1 MPSDLI
7 LVFNRAEK
15 ELALAQQSCQELG
28 VNLSRSAMEKQ
39 AIELKMSAEI
49 DDLYRTQ
56 KNLEERL
63 IELIR

>member
-1 MPSDLI
+1 M
-7 LVFNRAEK
+7 
-15 ELALAQQSCQELG
+15 
-28 VNLSRSAMEKQ
+28 MEKQ

-49 DDLYRTQ
+49 DDLYRTK